1 MDVFTSLA
9 TTLVTLAAF
18 YVAIGL
24 LFAVAFVLRGAS
36 RIDPA
41 AQRGSWGFRLII
53 LPGVVAFWPLLARR
67 WIKGAAPPEEHNAH
81 RDAARQESRR

>member
-1 MDVFTSLA
+1 MDGLTSLA
-9 TTLVTLAAF
+9 TTLVTLATL

-24 LFAVAFVLRGAS
+24 LFGVAFVLRGVS

-53 LPGVVAFWPLLARR
+53 LPGAVAFWPLLARR
-67 WIKGAAPPEEHNAH
+67 WIKGEGPP
-81 RDAARQESRR
+81 